1 MSRIL
6 TTDALIKSV
15 RRRAMIPEDSSAFP
29 DEDIIEIM
37 NEEMDEQIISK
48 VLVTNEE
55 HLVDDLEIPIENDK
69 TEYKIP
75 YRAVGNKLRD
85 LAYLDGSNSHY
96 ELSRIS
102 LEELSD
108 YRRSTTSYNRDVFY
122 VKGDSVNLLDLR
134 LNDYETLVFYYYL
147 RPNVLV
153 KEEDCGVITSI
164 NITTGEVAL
173 NRFPSDF
180 SNIPDM
186 DFVGKKSPNTIKKYD
201 VSPSSVNSSTKTVT
215 FDPADLPDDLEVGDY
230 LCQAEESPVP
240 NIPTEFHP
248 ILAQATA
255 VHILESLGDTE
266 GLANASRK
274 LESMIKDIV
283 QITNDRVEGA
293 PQKINPRHTPL
304 AQTSLHGLSKRR
316 RRL

>member
-1 MSRIL
+1 MSRVL

-15 RRRAMIPEDSSAFP
+15 RRRAMIPDDSSAFT
-29 DEDIIEIM
+29 DEAIIDIM
-37 NEEMDEQIISK
+37 NEELDEQVISK

-55 HLVDDLEIPIENDK
+55 HLVDSIKVTVDK
-69 TEYKIP
+69 DKSEYKIP

-85 LAYLDGSNSHY
+85 LAYVDSSDGHY

-108 YRRSTTSYNRDVFY
+108 YRNSYTSYNRDVFY
-122 VKGDSVNLLDLR
+122 VKGDSVNLLDVRIL
-134 LNDYETLVFYYYL
+134 DYEALIMYYYL

-164 NITTGEVAL
+164 NTTTGEVAL
-173 NRFPSDF
+173 NRFPSSF
-180 SNIPDM
+180 FNIPKM
-186 DFVGKKSPNTIKKYD
+186 DFVGKKTPNSIKSYD
-201 VSPSSVNSSTKTVT
+201 ITPTSINSSAKTVT
-215 FDPADLPDDLEVGDY
+215 FKVEELPEDLEVGDY
-230 LCQAEESPVP
+230 LCKAEESPVP

-255 VHILESLGDTE
+255 VHILESLGDSE
-266 GLANASRK
+266 GLANANRK
-274 LESMIKDIV
+274 LENMIDQVV

-293 PQKINPRHTPL
+293 PQKINPRHTTL
-304 AQTSLHGLSKRR
+304 AQTSRHGLTRRR